1 MPELQTALALLRRG
15 HERDPMPS
23 LAVRRDRLDRL
34 HAALAGSAER
44 LCSTIDADFGGRS
57 RQETMLA
64 DIVATLDGLRH
75 LRRHLG
81 EWCAPRRVSP
91 HLAFRPS
98 RATVFRAPR
107 GVVGII
113 APWNYP
119 VNLALAPLGAAL
131 AAGNTAFLKPSEL
144 TPRTAAALGRMLRDA
159 FSGEEVAVV
168 EGGPDVAEAL
178 TRQPLDHLFFTGS
191 TAVGKRVATAAAA
204 SLVPVTLELGG
215 KSPALLCPGAPVAT
229 AAARIASGKLFNA
242 GQTCIAPDYALLPEG
257 SVEVFVDAFG
267 DAVASMGGCGT
278 SIASDRHHARL
289 LEMCDEA
296 ESAGATVVTVGTDG
310 PGRRLAPRL
319 VLGAPPD
326 CRLWTEEIFGPV
338 LPIAAYRTLD
348 EALDRVRA
356 GPRPLA
362 AYVFHASAREG
373 ERILSRLPCGGGTV
387 NDTLVHFASENLPFG
402 GTGASGMGAYHG
414 RAGFEAFTQPRSVL
428 AASSIS
434 PARALLSP
442 PYGRAV
448 DLAARFLAR

>member
-1 MPELQTALALLRRG
+1 MHDLQRTLTLLRQG
-15 HERDPMPS
+15 HARDPLPS
-23 LAVRRDRLDRL
+23 LATRLDRLDRL
-34 HAALAGSAER
+34 HSALASHAEQ
-44 LCSTIDADFGGRS
+44 LCEAIDADFGGRS
-57 RQETMLA
+57 RQETLLA
-64 DIVATLDGLRH
+64 DVVATLDGFRH

-81 EWCAPRRVSP
+81 DWCVPRRVSP

-98 RATVFRAPR
+98 RATVFAAPR

-131 AAGNTAFLKPSEL
+131 AAGNRALIKPSEI
-144 TPRTAAALGRMLRDA
+144 TPRTSAALGHLLREA
-159 FSGEEVAVV
+159 FTAEEVALV

-178 TRQPLDHLFFTGS
+178 TRLPLDHLFFTGS
-191 TAVGKRVATAAAA
+191 TTVGRRVAAAAAA

-215 KSPALLCPGAPVAT
+215 KSPAIVCPGAPVAT
-229 AAARIASGKLFNA
+229 AAARIASGKVFNG
-242 GQTCIAPDYALLPEG
+242 GQTCIAPDYVLLPEG
-257 SVEVFVDAFG
+257 SSEVFVDAFC
-267 DAVASMGGCGT
+267 DAVATTGGCST
-278 SIASDRHHARL
+278 ALVSDRHHARQL
-289 LEMCDEA
+289 ALCGEA
-296 ESAGATVVTVGTDG
+296 ESVGAQVIRAGHDG

-319 VLGAPPD
+319 VLGAPRS

-338 LPIAAYRTLD
+338 LPVATYRRLD
-348 EALDRVRA
+348 DALLEVQS

-373 ERILSRLPCGGGTV
+373 EDILSRLPCGGGTV

-414 RAGFEAFTQPRSVL
+414 RAGFDAFTQPRSVL
-428 AASSIS
+428 AASTIS

-448 DLAARFLAR
+448 NVAARLLVR